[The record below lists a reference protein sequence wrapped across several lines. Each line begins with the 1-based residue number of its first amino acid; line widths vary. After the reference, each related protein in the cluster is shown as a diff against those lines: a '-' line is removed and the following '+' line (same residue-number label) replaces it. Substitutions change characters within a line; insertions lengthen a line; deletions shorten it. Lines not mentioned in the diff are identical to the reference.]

1 MLFNNFFCEVS
12 YRTELVILVIEMIAI
27 TSERKI
33 TEANAAASLALT
45 PKECNIF
52 IAVTY
57 FQTSTYNN
65 LVSAK

>member
-1 MLFNNFFCEVS
+1 
-12 YRTELVILVIEMIAI
+12 MIAI